1 MVGTHQRPEQGENSQ
16 QLGQNEAPLPPPPT
30 LAEAIAALL
39 DARTEQTEL
48 MRLLVQNTARTRR
61 QEPLAPGGQQ
71 STFGDFMATHPPVF
85 SEAEEPLDAD
95 NWLRVIE
102 SKFGLLQCSEQQKPL
117 FAAQQLRGHA
127 SAWWDSYKSTRAE
140 GHVVEWQEFRTA
152 FRSRYIP
159 ASLMDRKCS
168 EFLKLEQGG
177 KSVQAYARLFNT
189 LCQYASRYVRDEDE
203 KRDRFF
209 RGLNPD
215 IRE

>member
-1 MVGTHQRPEQGENSQ
+1 MVGTRQRPEQGENSQ

-39 DARTEQTEL
+39 NARTEQTEL

-102 SKFGLLQCSEQQKPL
+102 SKFGLLQCSEQHKPL
-117 FAAQQLRGHA
+117 FAA
-127 SAWWDSYKSTRAE
+127 
-140 GHVVEWQEFRTA
+140 
-152 FRSRYIP
+152 
-159 ASLMDRKCS
+159 
-168 EFLKLEQGG
+168 
-177 KSVQAYARLFNT
+177 
-189 LCQYASRYVRDEDE
+189 
-203 KRDRFF
+203 
-209 RGLNPD
+209 
-215 IRE
+215 